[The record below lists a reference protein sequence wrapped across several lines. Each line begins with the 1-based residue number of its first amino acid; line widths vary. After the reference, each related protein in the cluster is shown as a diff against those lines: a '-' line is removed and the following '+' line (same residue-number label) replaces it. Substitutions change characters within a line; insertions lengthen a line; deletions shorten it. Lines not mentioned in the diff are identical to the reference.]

1 LVSSSEEEEV
11 EVEEEDLPIP
21 EALDTRGPDQ
31 KFDRL
36 ATIHG
41 KSAESPSLIYQ
52 NRAGGKLWLSGI
64 PTRNTAHR
72 FPKGVTLQIACMA
85 GAPSSRGGVVLTD
98 ALLKHLCVA
107 HGSSRNRDFEEVW
120 PLLRNTMYAGESA
133 LIHCLSGRHRAGVG
147 GCVFRALLAQE
158 ALIGHSRDHP
168 RRGHEVVGR
177 RDHQDQFPQEPV
189 PWPDPLLTQAIC

>member
-1 LVSSSEEEEV
+1 MASCRTARLDLTEPQGPPPKAPPEKKAKAAPAPPPAPLPALVTSSEEEEV

-41 KSAESPSLIYQ
+41 KTAESPSLIYQ

-72 FPKGVTLQIACMA
+72 FPKGVTLQIACVA
-85 GAPSSRGGVVLTD
+85 EAPSSRGGVVLTD

-107 HGSSRNRDFEEVW
+107 HGGSRNSDF
-120 PLLRNTMYAGESA
+120 
-133 LIHCLSGRHRAGVG
+133 
-147 GCVFRALLAQE
+147 
-158 ALIGHSRDHP
+158 
-168 RRGHEVVGR
+168 
-177 RDHQDQFPQEPV
+177 
-189 PWPDPLLTQAIC
+189 